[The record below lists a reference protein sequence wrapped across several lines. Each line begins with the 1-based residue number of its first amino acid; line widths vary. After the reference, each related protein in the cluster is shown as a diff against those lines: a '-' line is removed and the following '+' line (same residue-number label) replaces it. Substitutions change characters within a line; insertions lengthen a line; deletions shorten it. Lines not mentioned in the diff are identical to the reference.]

1 MDFICFPM
9 ALEGVCWHNLYFHG
23 GLTCFYRPK
32 SRSKTAG
39 LTIESLPPRQTTQMQ
54 ELNYFPPRSYKSF
67 FPWYLVHIPID
78 LTGIPMCYPRAA
90 HLGQVSIADPR
101 REDCPLI
108 AVSDE
113 FLTMTGY
120 LREEVV
126 GAAPR
131 GRRLALRIFGIDLQ
145 LWPEIPVI
153 SQ

>member
-1 MDFICFPM
+1 
-9 ALEGVCWHNLYFHG
+9 
-23 GLTCFYRPK
+23 
-32 SRSKTAG
+32 
-39 LTIESLPPRQTTQMQ
+39 MQ

-126 GAAPR
+126 GAAAR
-131 GRRLALRIFGIDLQ
+131 GRRLALRNFGIDLQ